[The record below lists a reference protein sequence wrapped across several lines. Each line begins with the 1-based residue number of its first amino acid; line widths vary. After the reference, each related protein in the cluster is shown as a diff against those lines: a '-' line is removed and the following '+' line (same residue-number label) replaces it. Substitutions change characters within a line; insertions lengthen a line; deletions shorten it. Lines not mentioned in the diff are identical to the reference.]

1 MAQQTREI
9 YGDLIA
15 SKFAQIQLGGT
26 LGLSQVMRTPLQIL
40 FLILV
45 TDLPPSI
52 ALGMEPGHPTKG
64 IQFASVCP
72 CIPSEGEDSLPC
84 LHDLASHVRAV
95 LKARPTF

>member
-1 MAQQTREI
+1 MQIPSGEI
-9 YGDLIA
+9 
-15 SKFAQIQLGGT
+15 

-52 ALGMEPGHPTKG
+52 ALGMEPGDPTRRLSKSSKS
-64 IQFASVCP
+64 IQIASVCP
-72 CIPSEGEDSLPC
+72 CIPSCEGEDSLHC
-84 LHDLASHVRAV
+84 LHELESHVRAV